1 MPAFHEAQS
10 GRSLSTVTSLLH
22 LPSKPTEQALPV
34 PSPPPSHEGGHVI
47 SLPPHKGHSRA
58 QLSPELNAGL
68 TLSVASPPSGGGGGA
83 GRESVLL
90 RAILY
95 CLLFPSHPP
104 PPTSAVIIS
113 YFSDSTDRPSPR
125 PWTGNFTACYNFTF
139 VIRNVG
145 QASKAP
151 FSPFPLFRFYNH
163 PLLCNLHY
171 LNLEL
176 PNFYLR
182 QQDTPAIYSQTP
194 VERGLGETRLAWSCC
209 FRLQAPEQPLR
220 PSLVTWPLF
229 KEVDT
234 NLQVNPTGD
243 CLGLDLETSRSHFHP
258 HLSLWLPLWDC

>member
-1 MPAFHEAQS
+1 MI
-10 GRSLSTVTSLLH
+10 TSLLTPGRDKALSDCSSLGNLNSASECQRSTFRKAQPGTAH
-22 LPSKPTEQALPV
+22 CPRSLPSCSRPSKPTEQALPV

-68 TLSVASPPSGGGGGA
+68 TLSLASPPPPCGVVGG
-83 GRESVLL
+83 VLL

-104 PPTSAVIIS
+104 PPTSAVIVS
-113 YFSDSTDRPSPR
+113 YFSDSTYRPSPR
-125 PWTGNFTACYNFTF
+125 PWTGNFTACCNFAF

-163 PLLCNLHY
+163 PLLCSLHY

-176 PNFYLR
+176 TNFYLR
-182 QQDTPAIYSQTP
+182 QQDSPA
-194 VERGLGETRLAWSCC
+194 V
-209 FRLQAPEQPLR
+209 
-220 PSLVTWPLF
+220 
-229 KEVDT
+229 
-234 NLQVNPTGD
+234 
-243 CLGLDLETSRSHFHP
+243 
-258 HLSLWLPLWDC
+258 